1 MRSSVFI
8 STFIVTTFIDMSSL
22 GGLKPVAHPR
32 LGDEEILAAAAA
44 ANAGTIFVGRSERR
58 HLTHGSLDSR
68 LVRAAQAD
76 VLVVP

>member
-1 MRSSVFI
+1 M
-8 STFIVTTFIDMSSL
+8 FIDMSRL
-22 GGLKPVAHPR
+22 GELESVAHPS

-44 ANAGTIFVGRSERR
+44 ANAGTIVVGRSERR